1 MNTDRS
7 NPPRLAVELL
17 RYLCPSRNR
26 EAITGDLL
34 ERFAEGRSDG
44 WFWRQVLVA
53 VLVGAASQFKLLTEI
68 CFAAAGT
75 ALIWCVP
82 WGQIFPIDAMGS
94 DLMNWRERFL
104 WLSAIEITTAL
115 MVLPL
120 FAVLSRLRGV
130 FSGTNLLRVFF
141 ISGILFA
148 LGDLPAIWWDV
159 RHPISRSQAT
169 WVVPIMVAWIF
180 AALLISARVACRW
193 SKPGFSRSH
202 SRQSRM

>member
-7 NPPRLAVELL
+7 HPPRLAIWLL
-17 RYLCPSRNR
+17 RHLCPGRNR

-75 ALIWCVP
+75 ALIWSVP
-82 WGQIFPIDAMGS
+82 WGQIFPINAMSSG
-94 DLMNWRERFL
+94 LMSWGERFL
-104 WLSAIEITTAL
+104 WIGAIEITTAL
-115 MVLPL
+115 VVLPL
-120 FAVLSRLRGV
+120 FATLFRLRGM
-130 FSGTNLLRVFF
+130 FSGANLLRVFF
-141 ISGILFA
+141 VSAMLFIVA
-148 LGDLPAIWWDV
+148 DLPSFWWDV
-159 RHPISRSQAT
+159 RRPISPSQAV
-169 WVVPIMVAWIF
+169 WVVPIMLAWIF
-180 AALLISARVACRW
+180 AALLISARVVLRW
-193 SKPGFSRSH
+193 SMPRFSRSH